1 MATPSTHE
9 VTELLQ
15 AWGAGD
21 REALERLTPIVHAE
35 LHRIAKRYIS
45 RERQGHTLQTSAL
58 VNEAYVRLIDWKN
71 VQWQNR
77 AHFFGVSAQLMRR
90 ILVDFARR
98 RPHLKNMEIR
108 HVAIDEAIIV
118 PAERDA
124 DLVALDEALTALAL
138 VDERKARIV
147 ELRFFGGLSFEETA
161 EVLKLSKITIVRE
174 WNKAKVWLFR
184 ELNREGE
191 VESAGDAGRGDEGA
205 GNESVG
211 DAS

>member
-1 MATPSTHE
+1 MATRSAHE

-35 LHRIAKRYIS
+35 LHRIAKGYIS
-45 RERQGHTLQTSAL
+45 RERPGHTLQATAL
-58 VNEAYVRLIDWKN
+58 VNEAYLRLIDWKN
-71 VQWQNR
+71 VRWQNR

-108 HVAIDEAIIV
+108 HVAIDEAFAL
-118 PAERDA
+118 PAQRDA

-138 VDERKARIV
+138 IDERKARIV
-147 ELRFFGGLSFEETA
+147 ELRFFGGLSFEEAA
-161 EVLKLSKITIVRE
+161 EVMSLSKITVVRE

-184 ELNREGE
+184 ELS
-191 VESAGDAGRGDEGA
+191 VKAGD
-205 GNESVG
+205 ES
-211 DAS
+211 